1 MVQLHAGSNLP
12 QPHPTASASLGVF
25 GGAAERFQPCFTLAT
40 KNIEH
45 EGLGANSASL
55 TVLGALD
62 QLGKVCGDLDGH
74 GMASRGLQSTRRC
87 FVSSGN
93 SA

>member
-1 MVQLHAGSNLP
+1 MVQVHAGSNLP

-62 QLGKVCGDLDGH
+62 QLGESLWGSGWPRDG
-74 GMASRGLQSTRRC
+74 
-87 FVSSGN
+87 VSWL
-93 SA
+93 AKHKTVFREQW